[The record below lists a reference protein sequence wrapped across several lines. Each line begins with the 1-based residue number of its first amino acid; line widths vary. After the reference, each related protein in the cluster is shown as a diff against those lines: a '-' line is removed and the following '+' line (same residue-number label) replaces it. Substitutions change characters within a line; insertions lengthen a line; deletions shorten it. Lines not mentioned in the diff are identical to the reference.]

1 MSATDEMTAAA
12 EQTWLDTW
20 TAGPTEPE
28 GSGLPAGAKAP
39 DLGDAGDAS
48 AAALL
53 AADIDNPVLQ
63 SLV

>member
-12 EQTWLDTW
+12 EQMWLDTW
-20 TAGPTEPE
+20 TAG
-28 GSGLPAGAKAP
+28 AKAP
-39 DLGDAGDAS
+39 DLRDPGDAS